1 MGAPVVVNQYS
12 IPKTTRG
19 GGVKGTRG
27 STPSAFVLDY
37 MARPDA
43 AEDVG
48 GRIVTDSAICLSDD
62 QAADLGR
69 RFDESFASGGVLLK
83 TVVSLDH
90 RFLLDH
96 ELVPADTKPAARKGD
111 YAGKIDQV
119 RLREAVSHALRHL
132 GRRGGF
138 GDLLAGA
145 TIQTDTKHVHI
156 HMALMDLNPLAGRRN
171 TRRAEQQATGR
182 EVKNRAIPPARGTI
196 RASERDALR
205 QGLSHHLT
213 ASKARSLAR
222 TPAITRLL
230 TTGAGLS
237 RLAKRLIGKR
247 KDKDKQ
253 PAKKTPAP
261 PRPAPKLTR
270 QQAHHMLTLRR
281 AADRRLC
288 RALALN
294 GHQPTR
300 PMASADLTDKQDRD
314 LREVLEDIYTN
325 QDMPAAGKPKVD
337 PRVWDLIA
345 SDPET
350 ASLARDRGF
359 AEEIDQAVPETGEER
374 SNAITIEQAPAKQA
388 QLGGP
393 AK

>member
-43 AEDVG
+43 VEDIG
-48 GRIVTDSAICLSDD
+48 GRIVTDSAIRLSDR

-69 RFDESFASGGVLLK
+69 RFDESFAAGGVLLK

-90 RFLLDH
+90 PFLLDH

-111 YAGKIDQV
+111 YAGKVDQV

-138 GDLLAGA
+138 GNLLAGA

-156 HMALMDLNPLAGRRN
+156 HMAMMDLNPLAGRRR
-171 TRRAEQQATGR
+171 TRRAETQAAGR

-196 RASERDALR
+196 RAGERDALR
-205 QGLSHHLT
+205 QGLSHHLI

-230 TTGAGLS
+230 AMGAGLS
-237 RLAKRLIGKR
+237 RSAKRLLGKR
-247 KDKDKQ
+247 KDRQ
-253 PAKKTPAP
+253 PAKNTLTRP
-261 PRPAPKLTR
+261 PSAPKLVW
-270 QQAHHMLTLRR
+270 QQAHFLLTLRY

-294 GHQPTR
+294 GREPKR

-314 LREVLEDIYTN
+314 LREVLEDMYTN
-325 QDMPAAGKPKVD
+325 LDAVATGKTKVD
-337 PRVWDLIA
+337 PRVWNLIA

-350 ASLARDRGF
+350 ASLARGRGF
-359 AEEIDQAVPETGEER
+359 AEQIDQAVPETGEER
-374 SNAITIEQAPAKQA
+374 PNAIPVEQAPAKQA
-388 QLGGP
+388 ELGGP